1 MTIIGISGK
10 RGSGKDTL
18 GKVLINKYGFVKVSF
33 AKRLKELAKEM
44 YDLTNEQVDGM
55 LKETIDPRYGITPRD
70 ILIGLGNDGRKY
82 DPNVWIR
89 LAFQGLPD
97 GKYIVTDLRYKNEA
111 KYLKDH
117 GAMLVRL
124 NRAKELNV
132 YGVQELDTLSE
143 TDLDNYQFDLTVPKE
158 LNVTLNDLDNVA
170 LQVVNRLKGAE
181 ICPMLKLHVI

>member
-1 MTIIGISGK
+1 MQIIGISGK

-18 GKVLINKYGFVKVSF
+18 GKVLINKYGFVKISF
-33 AKRLKELAKEM
+33 AKRLKEIAKDM
-44 YDLTNEQVDGM
+44 YALTNEQVDGM

-97 GKYIVTDLRYKNEA
+97 GKYIVTDLRYQNEA
-111 KYLKDH
+111 KYLQDQ

-132 YGVQELDTLSE
+132 YGTQELNTLSE
-143 TDLDNYQFDLTVPKE
+143 TDLDNYRFDMVVPE
-158 LNVTLNDLDNVA
+158 EFNVTLDDLDTVA
-170 LQVVNRLKGAE
+170 FRIMGRMEDK
-181 ICPMLKLHVI
+181 CSTLKLHVI